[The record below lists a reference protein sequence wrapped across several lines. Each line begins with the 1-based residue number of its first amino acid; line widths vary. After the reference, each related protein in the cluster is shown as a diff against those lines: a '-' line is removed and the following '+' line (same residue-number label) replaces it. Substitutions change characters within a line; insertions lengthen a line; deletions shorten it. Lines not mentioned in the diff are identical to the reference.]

1 MNQRFMTREVLV
13 GNLALGGSNPVRVQ
27 SMTNTSTMDI
37 DATAQQ
43 AIQLYEAGCE
53 MVRITAPG
61 VKEAANL
68 AKIKQALLDRGYE
81 IPLIADIHYSPKAA
95 EVAAAIVEK
104 VRINPGN
111 YTGAEPRN
119 INYTPQ
125 QYQKALDKVRQNISP
140 LINICK
146 AHNTAMRIGSNHG
159 SLGRRIIHR
168 YGNTP
173 EGMVEAALEFVRIC
187 REMDFH
193 QIVLSMKASNVR
205 VMVHATRLLV
215 KKMMDEGMDYP
226 IHLGVTEA
234 GDGIEGRVKSAVGI
248 GTLLADGI
256 GDTIRVSLTE
266 DPVHEV
272 PVAQNIINYI
282 QPEKKILVKNVFE
295 DFFYDPFSYNPRFSK
310 RSQLMPS
317 IAEPLVLAAAGGY
330 NAEKPDLVIDANNAS
345 QKSWHHVS
353 MDEMTDADADYHY
366 PVVAASQEVPAVYS
380 FRRFFEALHHDES
393 RVPVILHKIYSGDAS
408 TAAIFVAIDFGPL
421 FLDGLGDGIWLGSDE
436 AHRQDFVS
444 LAFTLLQACGARI
457 TKTEFIA
464 CPSCGRTRY
473 DIQTSLQ
480 KVKAATDHLKGL
492 KIAVMGCIVNGPGEM
507 ADAHYGYVG
516 MGAGKVALYRG
527 HTQVQHD
534 VSEEHAVD
542 ALVQMIKNDG
552 RWREK

>member
-1 MNQRFMTREVLV
+1 MNQRFMTREVMV
-13 GNLALGGSNPVRVQ
+13 GKVAVGGSNPVRVQ
-27 SMTNTSTMDI
+27 SMTNTSTMDTT
-37 DATAQQ
+37 ATVRQT
-43 AIQLYEAGCE
+43 IQLYEAGCE
-53 MVRITAPG
+53 LVRITAPG

-68 AKIKQALLDRGYE
+68 AVIKQALHEQGYD

-119 INYTPQ
+119 INYTTQ

-140 LINICK
+140 LIKICK
-146 AHNTAMRIGSNHG
+146 EHNTAIRIGSNHG

-215 KKMMDEGMDYP
+215 KRMMDEGMDYP
-226 IHLGVTEA
+226 VHLGVTEA

-266 DPVHEV
+266 DPLNEV
-272 PVAQNIINYI
+272 PVAKSIINYI
-282 QPEKKILVKNVFE
+282 KPEKKTLVKNVFE

-310 RSQLMPS
+310 RSQLMRS
-317 IAEPLVLAAAGGY
+317 VVEPLVLAETGDY
-330 NAEKPDLVIDANNAS
+330 NTEKPDLVIDANNAS
-345 QKSWHHVS
+345 QKSWHQVS
-353 MDEMTDADADYHY
+353 IDAITSDDIDFHR
-366 PVVAASQEVPAVYS
+366 PVVAASQETPAVYS
-380 FRRFFEALHHDES
+380 FRRLFEALHHDES
-393 RVPVILHKIYSGDAS
+393 RIPVILHKNYSGDANS
-408 TAAIFVAIDFGPL
+408 AAIFAAIDFGPL

-436 AHRQDFVS
+436 EHRQDFVS

-534 VSEEHAVD
+534 VSEENAVD
-542 ALVQMIKNDG
+542 ALVQMIKSDG
-552 RWREK
+552 RWKEK